1 MSERETD
8 RKALTPYATSYPA
21 QVQAA
26 GRQLAIAAQLNQD
39 LDRRRFVAI
48 LKRIAT
54 EEAAFFLSSRQALE
68 GDLIERFVDDWN
80 WWDLSNNEALPWSLE
95 LIERFED
102 RWDWEGLFNNGTLP
116 WSLELIERF
125 EDRGLF
131 NNETRNWCRQDEE
144 EEQEQPDRW
153 DWEGLFNNET
163 LPWSLGLIERFED
176 RWDWRGFSSNEALP
190 WSLELIERFEEL
202 ECGRRR
208 GALREYSLALVA

>member
-102 RWDWEGLFNNGTLP
+102 RWNWSEAYYTAGISANTALP
-116 WSLELIERF
+116 WSLRLIQRF
-125 EDRGLF
+125 E
-131 NNETRNWCRQDEE
+131 
-144 EEQEQPDRW
+144 DRW
-153 DWEGLFNNET
+153 DWEKLSANT
-163 LPWSLGLIERFED
+163 ALPWSLGLIERFED
-176 RWDWRGFSSNEALP
+176 RWDWESLSVNKAL
-190 WSLELIERFEEL
+190 SLPL
-202 ECGRRR
+202 
-208 GALREYSLALVA
+208 LRPTDIVEIMAHQVVDNQPPGISV